1 MADLGG
7 ARTIVLVPMLKASVL
22 LGTMTVFRQEVR
34 PFTDKQIELVTNFAA
49 QAVIAI
55 ENTRLLNELRESL
68 QQQTATADVLKVIS
82 RSTFDLRTVLDTLV
96 ESAARLCDAPHGLI
110 FRYDGRYC
118 RAVAAY
124 NNVIG
129 FKELWEEN
137 PIAPSWATATGRA
150 ILESHVV
157 HIPDVLADEE
167 YNPPD
172 GALKQAQ
179 KLGQYRTVLVV
190 PMMREGAPL
199 GTLTLWKT
207 EVAPFTEAQ
216 IELVKTFADQAVI
229 AIENVRLFDEL
240 SESLEQ
246 QTATSEVLQVISSS
260 PGELQP
266 VFDAMLANATRI
278 CGAKFGMLYRREGDH
293 YRVEAMH
300 GVPPAYAEERQRQP
314 LFKPPGAL
322 GRLASAKRAIH
333 IADITKDESYVSI
346 AMAGLAGARTL
357 LTVPMLKDNEVIGA
371 INIYRQE
378 VRRFTDK
385 QVELVSNFAK
395 QAVIAI
401 ENTRLLNEL
410 RQRTDD
416 LSESLEQQT
425 ATSEVL
431 QVISSSPGELE
442 PVFTA
447 MLANATRI
455 CGAKFGVLWLTE
467 SDGFRSVALHGAPST
482 FVEARRRKPVVRPG
496 PGTGLGRVARTKQVV
511 HVADLTAEQAYV
523 ERDPLRIAIVE
534 QAGART
540 FVVVPMLKDNELV
553 GAINVYRQEVRPFTD
568 KQIALLTNFANQA
581 VIAIENTRLLNEL
594 RESLQQQTATADVL
608 KVISRSTF
616 DLQLVLEN
624 LLESAVRLCGADRGL
639 VYRHD
644 GDVYRVAAS
653 CGHSPEWLEII
664 ERYPIHKDR
673 TSATGRAVLDRR
685 VVHIHDILADS
696 EYRWAEDLRSKEE
709 MHRTILAVPM
719 LRKGDIIGVI
729 VIRRTR
735 RSAVQRQADRVGH
748 HLRRPGGDRDRE
760 RAAVR
765 GRAGAHARAL
775 RGAGAADGHRR
786 GPHCHQPVEVRLA
799 ADPRLH
805 RRNRQPALRG

>member
-1 MADLGG
+1 
-7 ARTIVLVPMLKASVL
+7 
-22 LGTMTVFRQEVR
+22 
-34 PFTDKQIELVTNFAA
+34 
-49 QAVIAI
+49 
-55 ENTRLLNELRESL
+55 
-68 QQQTATADVLKVIS
+68 
-82 RSTFDLRTVLDTLV
+82 
-96 ESAARLCDAPHGLI
+96 
-110 FRYDGRYC
+110 
-118 RAVAAY
+118 
-124 NNVIG
+124 
-129 FKELWEEN
+129 
-137 PIAPSWATATGRA
+137 
-150 ILESHVV
+150 
-157 HIPDVLADEE
+157 VLADEE

-378 VRRFTDK
+378 VRPFTDK

-467 SDGFRSVALHGAPST
+467 SDGFARLRCMVLRPPLSKRGGANRS
-482 FVEARRRKPVVRPG
+482 FVPG
-496 PGTGLGRVARTKQVV
+496 RELAWGGSPGQ
-511 HVADLTAEQAYV
+511 
-523 ERDPLRIAIVE
+523 
-534 QAGART
+534 
-540 FVVVPMLKDNELV
+540 
-553 GAINVYRQEVRPFTD
+553 
-568 KQIALLTNFANQA
+568 
-581 VIAIENTRLLNEL
+581 
-594 RESLQQQTATADVL
+594 
-608 KVISRSTF
+608 SR
-616 DLQLVLEN
+616 
-624 LLESAVRLCGADRGL
+624 
-639 VYRHD
+639 
-644 GDVYRVAAS
+644 
-653 CGHSPEWLEII
+653 
-664 ERYPIHKDR
+664 
-673 TSATGRAVLDRR
+673 
-685 VVHIHDILADS
+685 
-696 EYRWAEDLRSKEE
+696 
-709 MHRTILAVPM
+709 
-719 LRKGDIIGVI
+719 
-729 VIRRTR
+729 
-735 RSAVQRQADRVGH
+735 
-748 HLRRPGGDRDRE
+748 
-760 RAAVR
+760 
-765 GRAGAHARAL
+765 
-775 RGAGAADGHRR
+775 
-786 GPHCHQPVEVRLA
+786 
-799 ADPRLH
+799 
-805 RRNRQPALRG
+805 